1 MASKVSATSV
11 LQREESQK
19 QPEEEKQLRS
29 PPAGPESASCAH
41 AWDAPVAD
49 HVLSLALGEELA
61 HLGVIA
67 LSTTVGDQLS
77 GRLSDARSNRAGAR

>member
-19 QPEEEKQLRS
+19 QPEEEKQLHS
-29 PPAGPESASCAH
+29 PPAGPEAASCAH

-49 HVLSLALGEELA
+49 HVLALSFGEELP

-67 LSTTVGDQLS
+67 L
-77 GRLSDARSNRAGAR
+77 